1 MAVLESF
8 FTFFGKFFFFSVDLL
23 NRFGTFSMFQ
33 IKLIPL
39 YFKRPY
45 RIKEIFKHIESI
57 GIGSIG
63 VIALTAVFT
72 GMVVAVQLYQG
83 FHEFG
88 AEEMMGYT
96 IFISISKELGPVFGA
111 LMLTSRAV
119 SAMAAE
125 LGTMRVTEQIDA
137 LDTLAIDSKKYLIIP
152 RIIAATI
159 SLPILIIMF
168 DFLGNIS
175 AYMIATNALGVSP
188 SAYMNTIETYLGLSE
203 ILSGLLKGVVFGFLV
218 ASIGTYIG
226 YFARGG
232 ARGVGEATTQ
242 AVVYSAIT
250 IFAANY
256 FLSALFLILDW

>member
-1 MAVLESF
+1 MVIFESF
-8 FTFFGKFFFFSVDLL
+8 FNFLGKIVFYLIDLL
-23 NRFGTFSMFQ
+23 NSFGTFCIFQ
-33 IKLIPL
+33 IKLIP
-39 YFKRPY
+39 YFFKKPY

-63 VIALTAVFT
+63 VIALTAIFT

-175 AYMIATNALGVSP
+175 AYLIATKALGVSP
-188 SAYMNTIETYLGLSE
+188 TAYINTIETYLSLSE
-203 ILSGLLKGVVFGFLV
+203 ILTGLLKGVVFGFLV
-218 ASIGTYIG
+218 SSIGTYVG

-232 ARGVGEATTQ
+232 ARGVGMATTQ
-242 AVVYSAIT
+242 AVVYSAIV